1 MGSYNQIQQQPD
13 RGLPL
18 PRELRLA
25 PFGIATSVVS
35 VVAGALTQLPNY
47 ISGGIE
53 QVVESPN
60 LIESGV
66 VTAVGVFGGLALAA
80 KQLARAR
87 TLERVLD
94 EHGYDDRFLD
104 LYTKEWC
111 ARQTA
116 RVICEEK
123 GVLPQFENLC
133 EREKLNSDLTWVP
146 HI

>member
-1 MGSYNQIQQQPD
+1 MRSHDQIQQQPD

-18 PRELRLA
+18 PRELRIA
-25 PFGIATSVVS
+25 PFGFAISMAS

-53 QVVESPN
+53 QVVGSPS

-66 VTAVGVFGGLALAA
+66 ATTLGVLGGIALAA

-94 EHGYDDRFLD
+94 ERGYDDRFLN

-116 RVICEEK
+116 RVICEET